1 MPCELFL
8 LACWMHCFW
17 LQNEAVRRKFVGLD
31 GQPSA
36 FAYRIASD
44 IGRGL
49 AALHVR
55 GLVHRDLKPQN
66 VLLTEG
72 GR

>member
-1 MPCELFL
+1 MGP
-8 LACWMHCFW
+8 
-17 LQNEAVRRKFVGLD
+17 D

-36 FAYRIASD
+36 FAYHIASD
-44 IGRGL
+44 IGRGV

-72 GR
+72 GRCDKCRVSTESKD